1 MEIKIGVQNTTR
13 EITLESDQSMAD
25 VAKAVSAALE
35 AGGAITISDTKGRS
49 VLVPATA
56 LAYIEFG
63 DEEHRRIG
71 FA

>member
-25 VAKAVSAALE
+25 VAKAVTEALE
-35 AGGAITISDTKGRS
+35 GGGAITISDTKGRS
-49 VLVPATA
+49 VMVPANA

>member
-1 MEIKIGVQNTTR
+1 LEIKIGVQNTTR

-25 VAKAVSAALE
+25 VAKSVSAAME
-35 AGGAITISDTKGRS
+35 EGGAITISDTKGRS
-49 VLVPATA
+49 VLVPVAA

-63 DEEHRRIG
+63 EEEHRKIG